1 MSETRVLGDRY
12 ELGEVIGRGGMAE
25 VRRGRD
31 SRLGRTVAVKML
43 RVDHASDPTFQARFR
58 REAQSAASLNHRN
71 IVAVYDSG
79 EDLLAGQL
87 VPYIVMEYVEGR
99 TLRELIKDRARFTP
113 ERAIEITEGILEAL
127 EYSHRAGIVHRDIKP
142 GNVMLNTAGEVKVMD
157 FGIARSLAD
166 EGLTLTQTAAV
177 VGTAQYISP
186 EQARGEAA
194 DARSDLYAVGCV
206 LYELLT
212 GRPPFVGDSLVSVA
226 VSHVREM
233 PTPPSAHDPSIPPD
247 LDAVVM
253 KALAKDRLERYQ
265 SAQEMREDLRRI
277 AAGIPVAAAASEATT
292 ALISPVAAAAPYDDA
307 TIMREEVAE
316 EEPRGT
322 PWGKLALGALAVLL
336 LAGLIGYLAFR
347 DDARTVRVPSLVDLT
362 VAEAEQR
369 LTDRG
374 LELVIAEERETDEVE
389 PGIVLE
395 QDPAPNTELE
405 EGESVDVVVSVGI
418 DQVAVPS
425 VVGRDLQEAQTLITE
440 AGLVVGDITQQA
452 SSRPANEVLST
463 DPSGGTSVDPGTTV
477 DITVSS
483 AEVEVPDVSGL
494 SQSEAETRLRNA
506 GFEVQVDTQV
516 TGDVPAGTV
525 FGQEP
530 DAGALLGQGETVLIL
545 VAEAPPPEPEPEPTT
560 EPEPTP
566 TQTTPTET
574 PSPQE
579 DGEGGDGGNG
589 NGGGNGGG
597 NG

>member
-347 DDARTVRVPSLVDLT
+347 DDARMVRVPSLVDLS

-395 QDPAPNTELE
+395 QNPAPNTELE

>member
-1 MSETRVLGDRY
+1 MSELRVLGDRY

-31 SRLGRTVAVKML
+31 SRLGRTVAIKML

-58 REAQSAASLNHRN
+58 REAQSAASLNHRT

-79 EDLLAGQL
+79 EDMLGGAR

-142 GNVMLNTAGEVKVMD
+142 GNVMLTTAGDVKVMD

-233 PTPPSAHDPSIPPD
+233 PTPPSAHDPSITPD

-265 SAQEMREDLRRI
+265 SAQEMRDVLRRV
-277 AAGIPVAAAASEATT
+277 AAGLPVAAGSEATT
-292 ALISPVAAAAPYDDA
+292 A
-307 TIMREEVAE
+307 
-316 EEPRGT
+316 
-322 PWGKLALGALAVLL
+322 
-336 LAGLIGYLAFR
+336 
-347 DDARTVRVPSLVDLT
+347 
-362 VAEAEQR
+362 
-369 LTDRG
+369 
-374 LELVIAEERETDEVE
+374 
-389 PGIVLE
+389 
-395 QDPAPNTELE
+395 
-405 EGESVDVVVSVGI
+405 
-418 DQVAVPS
+418 
-425 VVGRDLQEAQTLITE
+425 
-440 AGLVVGDITQQA
+440 
-452 SSRPANEVLST
+452 
-463 DPSGGTSVDPGTTV
+463 
-477 DITVSS
+477 
-483 AEVEVPDVSGL
+483 
-494 SQSEAETRLRNA
+494 
-506 GFEVQVDTQV
+506 
-516 TGDVPAGTV
+516 
-525 FGQEP
+525 
-530 DAGALLGQGETVLIL
+530 
-545 VAEAPPPEPEPEPTT
+545 
-560 EPEPTP
+560 
-566 TQTTPTET
+566 
-574 PSPQE
+574 
-579 DGEGGDGGNG
+579 
-589 NGGGNGGG
+589 
-597 NG
+597 